1 MRAGLRRRAGAWLLS
16 KPKPP
21 FGHGPKQAEGWKLL
35 FYRFDWPRANF
46 LTFFLFAPR
55 GVVRLAL
62 GAAFLRAARFSF
74 LRSSLS
80 SIFVVSATDN
90 LFHVNRFGYSRSAGA
105 QFLMVTGI
113 PHQQKRAGHARG
125 LFEAYNE
132 DWTTTVQ
139 QHPQSPRPAR
149 LRP

>member
-1 MRAGLRRRAGAWLLS
+1 MRAWLRRRAGAWLLS

-21 FGHGPKQAEGWKLL
+21 FGHRPKQAEGWKLP

-46 LTFFLFAPR
+46 LTFFLFDPR

-90 LFHVNRFGYSRSAGA
+90 LFPSNRFRCSRLRA
-105 QFLMVTGI
+105 LETPILTGI
-113 PHQQKRAGHARG
+113 LRRQKRARTGAK
-125 LFEAYNE
+125 
-132 DWTTTVQ
+132 TV
-139 QHPQSPRPAR
+139 
-149 LRP
+149 